1 MLSDI
6 EISKNAKKLDIREIA
21 KKLDIDEK
29 YLELYWTNKA
39 KLSSEFLQKI
49 KNNKN
54 WKLILVTACNP
65 IPAWEGKTTTTIWLG
80 QAMWKIGKKSAIC
93 LREVMSNL
101 RMILSNCSDG
111 RYKFTLYLRFS
122 RYNFGSLTALCCDW

>member
-39 KLSSEFLQKI
+39 KLSSEFLQKM
-49 KNNKN
+49 
-54 WKLILVTACNP
+54 
-65 IPAWEGKTTTTIWLG
+65 KT
-80 QAMWKIGKKSAIC
+80 
-93 LREVMSNL
+93 
-101 RMILSNCSDG
+101 
-111 RYKFTLYLRFS
+111 YFS
-122 RYNFGSLTALCCDW
+122 YGL